1 MKKAAAFALIISLV
15 SAGAAAQNGKFSTW
29 KDGYITADDGCKIH
43 YMESGEGKKT
53 VLYVHGYLDNGSSF
67 KYVARHLSGDYRV
80 VSYDLRAHGS
90 SGAAPDNYTMERYA
104 GDLKN
109 LIDRLELTNINII
122 GYSMGAHIIWDY
134 IRQFGDGAFDK
145 IVITV
150 MSPKILN
157 DADTKYFYGM
167 AGSSW
172 KTALAALQSYNSGYK
187 SLMTAQQEQLRPF
200 FTAFPVYREFYE
212 NCVNY
217 DAGAMTR
224 IAAAMYAAD
233 YWDVLPAITRP
244 VLMITASYDIYP
256 KMCFDEQKK
265 RLNVKSGIVVVTGT
279 QAAAN
284 HSFGFNV
291 PGRYAEELQKFIQ

>member
-1 MKKAAAFALIISLV
+1 MKKTAALALIITI
-15 SAGAAAQNGKFSTW
+15 AAASAAAEDGKFSIW
-29 KDGYITADDGCKIH
+29 KDGVITTDDGCKIH

-53 VLYVHGYLDNGSSF
+53 ILFVHGYLDSGSSF
-67 KYVARHLSGDYRV
+67 RYVAQHLTGDYRV
-80 VSYDLRAHGS
+80 ISYDLRAHGAS
-90 SGAAPDNYTMERYA
+90 DTTADGYTMERYA
-104 GDLKN
+104 KDLKN
-109 LIDRLELTNINII
+109 LIDQLQLTNINII

-157 DADTKYFYGM
+157 DNDAKYYYGLV
-167 AGSSW
+167 GSDW
-172 KTALAALQSYNSGYK
+172 KTALAALQSYNAGYK

-217 DAGAMTR
+217 DAGAMMR
-224 IAAAMYAAD
+224 IAVAMYTAD
-233 YWDVLPAITRP
+233 YWDVLPTITRP
-244 VLMITASYDIYP
+244 VLMITAQYDIYP
-256 KMCFDEQKK
+256 KMSFSEQKK
-265 RLNVKSGIVVVTGT
+265 RLKVKSDVIVVTGT
-279 QAAAN
+279 QAVAN

>member
-1 MKKAAAFALIISLV
+1 MKKIAAVTLIV
-15 SAGAAAQNGKFSTW
+15 CMAVATVAAQSGKFSIW
-29 KDGYITADDGCKIH
+29 KDGAITTDDGCKIH

-53 VLYVHGYLDNGSSF
+53 VLFVHGYLDNGSSF
-67 KYVARHLSGDYRV
+67 KYVAQHLTGDYRV
-80 VSYDLRAHGS
+80 ISYDLRAHGAS
-90 SGAAPDNYTMERYA
+90 DTTPDGYTMERYA
-104 GDLKN
+104 QDLKN
-109 LIDRLELTNINII
+109 LIDQLQLTNINII
-122 GYSMGAHIIWDY
+122 GYSMGSHVIWDY

-157 DADTKYFYGM
+157 DAGTKYFYGM
-167 AGSSW
+167 AGSDW
-172 KTALAALQSYNSGYK
+172 KIALAALQSYNASYK

-233 YWDVLPAITRP
+233 YWDVLPTITRP
-244 VLMITASYDIYP
+244 VLMITAQYDLYP
-256 KMCFDEQKK
+256 KMTFNEQQK
-265 RLNVKSGIVVVTGT
+265 RLKVKSDVVVVTGI
-279 QAAAN
+279 QAVAN

>member
-1 MKKAAAFALIISLV
+1 MKKIAAVALIACVAAAAL
-15 SAGAAAQNGKFSTW
+15 AAQDGKFSTW
-29 KDGYITADDGCKIH
+29 TDDFITTDDGCKIH

-53 VLYVHGYLDNGSSF
+53 VLFVHGYTDNGSSF
-67 KYVARHLSGDYRV
+67 KYVARRLTGDYRV
-80 VSYDLRAHGS
+80 ISYDLRAHGS
-90 SGAAPDNYTMERYA
+90 SGTTPDGYTMERYA
-104 GDLKN
+104 KDLKN
-109 LIDRLELTNINII
+109 LIDQLQLTNINII
-122 GYSMGAHIIWDY
+122 GYSMGCHVIWDY

-157 DADTKYFYGM
+157 DSGAKYFYGL
-167 AGSSW
+167 AGSDW
-172 KTALAALQSYNSGYK
+172 KTALAALQSYNAGYK

-224 IAAAMYAAD
+224 LLVSMYAAD
-233 YWDVLPAITRP
+233 YWDVLPTITRP
-244 VLMITASYDIYP
+244 VLMITASHDIYP
-256 KMCFDEQKK
+256 KMSFSEQKK
-265 RLNVKSGIVVVTGT
+265 RLKVKSDVVVVAGT
-279 QAAAN
+279 EAVAN
-284 HSFGFNV
+284 HSFAFNI

>member
-1 MKKAAAFALIISLV
+1 MKKTVFAAALICMIAANL
-15 SAGAAAQNGKFSTW
+15 AAQDKFTVW
-29 KDGYITADDGCKIH
+29 KDGFITTDDGCRIH

-53 VLYVHGYLDNGSSF
+53 VLFVHGYQDNGSSF
-67 KYVARHLSGDYRV
+67 KYVAQHLTGDYRV
-80 VSYDLRAHGS
+80 ISYDLRAHGAS
-90 SGAAPDNYTMERYA
+90 DTTPDGYTMERYA
-104 GDLKN
+104 KDLKN
-109 LIDRLELTNINII
+109 LIDQLQLTSINII
-122 GYSMGAHIIWDY
+122 GYSMGCHVIWDY

-157 DADTKYFYGM
+157 DAGTKYYFGM
-167 AGSSW
+167 VGSDW
-172 KTALAALQSYNSGYK
+172 KIALAALQSYNANYK

-217 DAGAMTR
+217 DPGAMTR

-233 YWDVLPAITRP
+233 YWDVLPTITRP
-244 VLMITASYDIYP
+244 VLMITASHDIYP
-256 KMCFDEQKK
+256 KMSFTEQQK
-265 RLNVKSGIVVVTGT
+265 RLKVKSEVVVVIGT
-279 QAAAN
+279 QAVAN